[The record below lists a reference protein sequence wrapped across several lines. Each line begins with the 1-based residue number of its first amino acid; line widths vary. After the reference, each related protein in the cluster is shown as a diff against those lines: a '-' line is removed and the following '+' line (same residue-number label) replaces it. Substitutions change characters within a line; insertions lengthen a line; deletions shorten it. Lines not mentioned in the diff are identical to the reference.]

1 VEGFTDNAAV
11 GRLVLAKANQS
22 QFVFGGEA
30 GQANAI
36 YIDFLELKGVT
47 DQQIVEAGLPQ
58 LDIEEGYKV
67 YFAAS
72 NVPAELIDGMFGGRL
87 RWVNEFPGEYSSM
100 PLYLAPLDKTIRV
113 NRSFR
118 QSILFDTDDDGTA
131 NGFDL
136 TPFGGGLPDITAVT
150 LAGGKKVVLEWMGIP
165 GSLYRIE
172 YKDNVEQAKWQLLR
186 EHFYDGLIVKR
197 IIQTDRLSR
206 KTDRRFYRVV
216 FVE

>member
-1 VEGFTDNAAV
+1 
-11 GRLVLAKANQS
+11 
-22 QFVFGGEA
+22 
-30 GQANAI
+30 
-36 YIDFLELKGVT
+36 
-47 DQQIVEAGLPQ
+47 
-58 LDIEEGYKV
+58 
-67 YFAAS
+67 
-72 NVPAELIDGMFGGRL
+72 M
-87 RWVNEFPGEYSSM
+87 NEFPGDNSSM

-150 LAGGKKVVLEWMGIP
+150 LADGNKVALEWMGIP

-172 YKDNVEQAKWQLLR
+172 YKANVEQAKWELLK
-186 EHFYDGLIVKR
+186 ETFYDGLIVKR
-197 IIQTDRLSR
+197 ITYTDRLSR